1 MKWIATVLVYFQ
13 ATNVIAANFEMIEGR
28 LFRKDGMMT
37 RLITLQNNTN
47 QKATVAVECRFF
59 RDSELLGTGVAVFY
73 DLSPGERAEGEATS
87 PDQFSANK
95 TECHVDVVEDDD

>member
-1 MKWIATVLVYFQ
+1 VYFQ
-13 ATNVIAANFEMIEGR
+13 ASNVLAANFDMAEER

-37 RLITLQNNTN
+37 RPITLQNNTD
-47 QKATVAVECRFF
+47 QKVTVAVECRFF
-59 RDSELLGTGVAVFY
+59 RDSELLGTGAAGFY

-95 TECHVDVVEDDD
+95 TDCRVDVVDDHDD